1 MRIALDASMLGHG
14 GGIPTYAEHLIRGL
28 AQIPGNDLILWC
40 GTRTS
45 QAHVRR
51 LIPEDLEIVEP
62 AFSVRMLSRLGFFA
76 CANPLSIERLVGPVE
91 VFHGLNYL
99 LPSHYGRAARL
110 VTVHDLSIL
119 THPEWHPGMRT
130 RLMARPL
137 PRTVAKAHHVITD
150 CEAVRVEVIER
161 FRVRPE
167 RVSTVPLAPSSDFC
181 VQRPEV
187 IDKVVRRYG
196 LRAGDYILFAG
207 PLEPRKNVARLL
219 DAVQLLRAKSSDV
232 PPLVLAGP
240 SGWRN
245 DEIMT
250 RIRSA
255 GSSLRLLGVVPRS
268 DLVALMGGASVL
280 AYPSLIEGFGLPV
293 LEAMACGTPV
303 VASRIG
309 PIVEIAGD
317 SAVLVD
323 PTETEDIAEGLRR
336 VLEDSRL
343 RADLAKAGLA
353 RAAQFSWELTAAR
366 TLSVYAKTLDS
377 MDSD

>member
-1 MRIALDASMLGHG
+1 
-14 GGIPTYAEHLIRGL
+14 
-28 AQIPGNDLILWC
+28 
-40 GTRTS
+40 
-45 QAHVRR
+45 
-51 LIPEDLEIVEP
+51 
-62 AFSVRMLSRLGFFA
+62 
-76 CANPLSIERLVGPVE
+76 
-91 VFHGLNYL
+91 
-99 LPSHYGRAARL
+99 
-110 VTVHDLSIL
+110 
-119 THPEWHPGMRT
+119 
-130 RLMARPL
+130 
-137 PRTVAKAHHVITD
+137 
-150 CEAVRVEVIER
+150 
-161 FRVRPE
+161 
-167 RVSTVPLAPSSDFC
+167 
-181 VQRPEV
+181 
-187 IDKVVRRYG
+187 VVRRYG
-196 LRAGDYILFAG
+196 IRAGDYILFAG

-219 DAVQLLRAKSSDV
+219 DAVQRLRAKSGDV

-255 GSSLRLLGVVPRS
+255 GSSLRLLGVVPRR

-280 AYPSLIEGFGLPV
+280 AYPSLMEGFGLPV
-293 LEAMACGTPV
+293 LEAMACGTRI

-323 PTETEDIAEGLRR
+323 PTDTEDIAEGLRR

-353 RAAQFSWELTAAR
+353 RAAQFSWERTAAR
-366 TLSVYAKTLDS
+366 TLSVYAKALDS